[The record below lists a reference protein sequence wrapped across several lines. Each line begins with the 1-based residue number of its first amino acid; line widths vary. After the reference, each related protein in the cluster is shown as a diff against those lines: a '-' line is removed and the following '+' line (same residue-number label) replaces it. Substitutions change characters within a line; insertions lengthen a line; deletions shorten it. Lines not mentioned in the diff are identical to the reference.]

1 VKRLALVV
9 VLLLVAAGG
18 YRSFGSEET
27 GTGTLTIQ
35 QPAPVVGQM
44 VPSFTVKN
52 SDGGTFDLTHH
63 GVYVLT
69 FWSTLN
75 QGSDL
80 SRPAFDHLARQYGG
94 SGVTFAAVYVNSIPE
109 ERAPYVVLQDRS
121 GRLTSLYNVKR
132 VPRLFVVKDGEVQ
145 FVQNGY
151 YDENGKQL
159 EDELREILADEDKAS
174 SGGPEKSESGGGRS

>member
-1 VKRLALVV
+1 MKRLALVV
-9 VLLLVAAGG
+9 VLLLVAAVG

-52 SDGGTFDLTHH
+52 SEGGTFDLTHH

-80 SRPAFDHLARQYGG
+80 SRPAFDRLARQYGG

-109 ERAPYVVLQDRS
+109 DRAPYVVVQDS
-121 GRLTSLYNVKR
+121 GRLTSRYNVKR
-132 VPRLFVVKDGEVQ
+132 VPRLFVVKNGEVQ
-145 FVQNGY
+145 FVQSGY

-159 EDELREILADEDKAS
+159 EKELREILADEDKAS

>member
-1 VKRLALVV
+1 MKRLALVAAL
-9 VLLLVAAGG
+9 VLVTAVG

-27 GTGTLTIQ
+27 GTGTLTLQ
-35 QPAPVVGQM
+35 QPAPVVGQK
-44 VPSFTVKN
+44 VPSFSAQNTE
-52 SDGGTFDLTHH
+52 GGDFTLKDH

-80 SRPAFDHLARQYGG
+80 SRPAFDRLARKYGG

-109 ERAPYVVLQDRS
+109 EQAPYAVLRDGS

-151 YDENGKQL
+151 YEENSEQL
-159 EDELREILADEDKAS
+159 EAKLREILAEDDKAS
-174 SGGPEKSESGGGRS
+174 SGGPGQSHSGERRS

>member
-1 VKRLALVV
+1 MKRLALVT
-9 VLLLVAAGG
+9 VLVLVAAVG

-27 GTGTLTIQ
+27 GTGTLTVQ
-35 QPAPVVGQM
+35 QPAPVVGQQ
-44 VPSFTVKN
+44 VPSFSAQNTE
-52 SDGGTFDLTHH
+52 GGEFALEDH

-80 SRPAFDHLARQYGG
+80 ARPAFDRLARKYGG
-94 SGVTFAAVYVNSIPE
+94 AGATFAAVYVNSIPKE
-109 ERAPYVVLQDRS
+109 KAPYAVLRDRT

-151 YDENGKQL
+151 YEENSAQL
-159 EDELREILADEDKAS
+159 EAKLREILSEDEKAS
-174 SGGPEKSESGGGRS
+174 SGRPGQSHGGERRS

>member
-1 VKRLALVV
+1 MKRLVLVV
-9 VLLLVAAGG
+9 VLMLVAAVG
-18 YRSFGSEET
+18 YRFFGSEET

-52 SDGGTFDLTHH
+52 SEGGTFDLTHH

-80 SRPAFDHLARQYGG
+80 SRPAFDRLARQYGG

-109 ERAPYVVLQDRS
+109 ERAPYVVVQDS
-121 GRLTSLYNVKR
+121 GRLTSRYNVKR
-132 VPRLFVVKDGEVQ
+132 VPRLFVVKNGEVQ

-159 EDELREILADEDKAS
+159 EKELREILADEDKAS